1 MDEFFGGMDGRLR
14 VSITD
19 STMMWIVHYAMDKA
33 HEKVKSKE
41 GDIERLNEI
50 SKFYELAVMQLD
62 GCMKFVQEEIDNY
75 YILESRHEEV
85 LADLSEIRDRL
96 QCRLNESELAIREKD
111 RELKERLENE
121 LKLRQALEIK
131 ERELDSMRA
140 KNKLGRSRSE
150 GVDQDHV
157 IGNWASADEN
167 KEGEFCELKNSVDQ
181 QVWNIRQKLEP
192 DNKFDKEKDQ
202 EKKIEQMGSD
212 IDVLKETLD
221 VAFVK
226 MQNAIISSEVA
237 PIEHQWIWSIEKDTI
252 AIMLKGLMIDFQE
265 DFEAK
270 VSNQEK
276 QVPIGLAEFWS
287 DLINEV
293 KGLRNELEPLV
304 QQEEVQVQSVD
315 SSQTDLGCKIPNKT
329 SEKQLSE
336 DCSHSKSRKSSNG
349 EELNVEKLVEEVS
362 EENGS
367 HHVAKMIKKHQSI
380 IRKKSAEAEE
390 LNWLKREKMSS
401 FQKREKG
408 SVSLKREL
416 QEIFVK
422 LDKLIDWDSKIGEHF
437 ENHRNSHKEETILEQ
452 TFLNFDAADKEKL
465 GIQSWRNVWE
475 NINKVPC
482 AENEELPI
490 KMGLLMQELEEI
502 NWKTMMIEETYLI
515 LFEGLLNEFYSE
527 LYNSDLQNL
536 IRESICKDFLTE
548 VVKQWHENTERKNDE
563 SQTREEI
570 YSIVLSELIKD
581 CSSSYDFILAECQG
595 VKAENKDIG
604 RKNVEAQTRED
615 ISCIVCSEVIKD
627 CSSSYDLILAEC
639 QGAKAESDHF
649 KDLYTIES
657 SVRED
662 MHAILFRE
670 IFKRFNGSMES
681 YIVKEEICQIVFD
694 EIIKSIVNTNSSVLV
709 DNQVVKRPDNFDGG
723 FPFASEFSQSTES
736 SVKEDVY
743 MVFIQETIKEWEMEL
758 DAYSVESLLREEIY
772 QFIVFET
779 AKNASGFPRE
789 AESEGKD
796 KLLEGMLFT
805 NKLHKLEQVSPDEH
819 LTQKL
824 VSIFNCLTMEEDLVL
839 NAHYEIKEYNT
850 KIDQVGLECEVLD
863 VCQILKNKSTST
875 SVSTKL
881 EMALQQLVKSKKI
894 VGELA
899 SSLGIVVSDPDEVH
913 THSTLVMD
921 VVEDR
926 EPSFCPQEENAKEQL
941 NLFGS
946 STPILGFSQALVD
959 FEVTVTEKLEI
970 NILRLEEI
978 EHHLKPM
985 IELVSTLRKK
995 ESLYRQAFMT
1005 RCQNLK
1011 KAELE
1016 VDLLGDQVDMLLGLL
1031 EKIYNTLHRY
1041 SPVLQQYFE
1050 VSDVIEL
1057 MKVELNGV
1065 AFAHKH

>member
-1 MDEFFGGMDGRLR
+1 MDGRLR

-150 GVDQDHV
+150 GVDQEHV

-252 AIMLKGLMIDFQE
+252 AIMLKGLMMDFQE

-390 LNWLKREKMSS
+390 LNWLKREKMSP
-401 FQKREKG
+401 FQRREKG

-416 QEIFVK
+416 QEVFVK
-422 LDKLIDWDSKIGEHF
+422 LDKLIDWDSKIGEPSEVAPIEHQWIWSIEKDTIAIMLKGLMIDFQEDF
-437 ENHRNSHKEETILEQ
+437 EAKVSNQEKQVPIGLAEFWSDLINEVKGLRNELEPLVQQEEVQVQSVDSSQTDLGCKIPNKTSEKQLSEDCSHSKSRKSSNGGE
-452 TFLNFDAADKEKL
+452 LNVEKL
-465 GIQSWRNVWE
+465 VEEVSEENGSHHVAKMIKKHQSIIR
-475 NINKVPC
+475 KKS
-482 AENEELPI
+482 AEAEELNWLKRE
-490 KMGLLMQELEEI
+490 KMSSFQ
-502 NWKTMMIEETYLI
+502 K
-515 LFEGLLNEFYSE
+515 
-527 LYNSDLQNL
+527 
-536 IRESICKDFLTE
+536 REKGS
-548 VVKQWHENTERKNDE
+548 
-563 SQTREEI
+563 
-570 YSIVLSELIKD
+570 LIKK
-581 CSSSYDFILAECQG
+581 SWG
-595 VKAENKDIG
+595 
-604 RKNVEAQTRED
+604 
-615 ISCIVCSEVIKD
+615 
-627 CSSSYDLILAEC
+627 
-639 QGAKAESDHF
+639 F
-649 KDLYTIES
+649 K
-657 SVRED
+657 
-662 MHAILFRE
+662 
-670 IFKRFNGSMES
+670 
-681 YIVKEEICQIVFD
+681 
-694 EIIKSIVNTNSSVLV
+694 
-709 DNQVVKRPDNFDGG
+709 
-723 FPFASEFSQSTES
+723 
-736 SVKEDVY
+736 
-743 MVFIQETIKEWEMEL
+743 
-758 DAYSVESLLREEIY
+758 
-772 QFIVFET
+772 
-779 AKNASGFPRE
+779 
-789 AESEGKD
+789 
-796 KLLEGMLFT
+796 
-805 NKLHKLEQVSPDEH
+805 KLEQVSPDEH

-1016 VDLLGDQVDMLLGLL
+1016 VDLLGDQVDMFLGLL

>member
-150 GVDQDHV
+150 GVDQEHV

-252 AIMLKGLMIDFQE
+252 AIMLKGMIDFQE

-390 LNWLKREKMSS
+390 LNWLKREKMSH
-401 FQKREKG
+401 FKKRKG
-408 SVSLKREL
+408 
-416 QEIFVK
+416 
-422 LDKLIDWDSKIGEHF
+422 
-437 ENHRNSHKEETILEQ
+437 NSHKEETILEQ

-743 MVFIQETIKEWEMEL
+743 M
-758 DAYSVESLLREEIY
+758 
-772 QFIVFET
+772 T

>member
-150 GVDQDHV
+150 GVDQEHV

-226 MQNAIISSEVA
+226 MQNAIISSE
-237 PIEHQWIWSIEKDTI
+237 
-252 AIMLKGLMIDFQE
+252 E

-367 HHVAKMIKKHQSI
+367 HHVAKMIKKHQ
-380 IRKKSAEAEE
+380 
-390 LNWLKREKMSS
+390 
-401 FQKREKG
+401 
-408 SVSLKREL
+408 
-416 QEIFVK
+416 
-422 LDKLIDWDSKIGEHF
+422 
-437 ENHRNSHKEETILEQ
+437 NSHKEETILEQ

-772 QFIVFET
+772 QFMFLRQQKMHLAFLE
-779 AKNASGFPRE
+779 
-789 AESEGKD
+789 
-796 KLLEGMLFT
+796 KLSL
-805 NKLHKLEQVSPDEH
+805 KVSPDEH